1 MARSGRRRRQ
11 HHLDARVRCP
21 DEALQ
26 TGRAYLNFIGEE
38 GEDRVRAAFGPEI
51 YAWLQALKDRYDPT
65 NLFRLN
71 QNIKPTGQVSD
82 QELAAARV

>member
-1 MARSGRRRRQ
+1 VARSGRRRRQ

-51 YAWLQALKDRYDPT
+51 YAWLQALKDRYARPT
-65 NLFRLN
+65 YFASTKTSSPPVR
-71 QNIKPTGQVSD
+71 
-82 QELAAARV
+82 

>member
-1 MARSGRRRRQ
+1 MK
-11 HHLDARVRCP
+11 P
-21 DEALQ
+21 YT

-38 GEDRVRAAFGPEI
+38 GEDRVRAAFGPET
-51 YAWLQALKDRYDPT
+51 YARLQALKDRYDPT

-82 QELAAARV
+82 QELAAARA

>member
-1 MARSGRRRRQ
+1 MK
-11 HHLDARVRCP
+11 P
-21 DEALQ
+21 YT

-38 GEDRVRAAFGPEI
+38 GEDRVRAAFGPET
-51 YAWLQALKDRYDPT
+51 YARLQALKDRYDPT

-82 QELAAARV
+82 PSWPREPEQRR

>member
-1 MARSGRRRRQ
+1 MK
-11 HHLDARVRCP
+11 P
-21 DEALQ
+21 FT

-38 GEDRVRAAFGPEI
+38 GEDRVRAAFGPET
-51 YAWLQALKDRYDPT
+51 YARLQALKDRYDPT

-82 QELAAARV
+82 PELAAARA